1 MKELS
6 LKKKCSMELLLLK
19 TEKKVWK
26 LLFKRE
32 NLNLS
37 TSDFNLIFIYIN
49 IIYFTSLKSKN
60 SNQNKGKVK

>member
-6 LKKKCSMELLLLK
+6 LKKKCFMELLLLK